1 MGKSKEKGCFFSYKS
16 SDCSRIEIKLWT
28 WQLHGIDKKKR
39 IEYETKQR
47 IFEKVS
53 ENKIYFERKGKRIR

>member
-47 IFEKVS
+47 IFEKA
-53 ENKIYFERKGKRIR
+53 KIRFISKEKGRE